1 MRNILPTCALPS
13 ELTCQI
19 SMLKRQTQT
28 ITQNR
33 DVRGKAHTWGNQSNS
48 IRIYYLWKKSIGW
61 ILPSNHFKNY
71 ACQWEA
77 SSVFKQQS
85 LGKSWAEFS
94 FSQLCAH
101 TQSRWRKVSKL
112 PASHISSGARHY
124 EYCLIQLL
132 LKSIKALHWRP
143 WETENNTLHAWRVC
157 EWRKTDSILP
167 LWFSWCLKIR
177 IIKCNYSSMNSW
189 SAYLA

>member
-1 MRNILPTCALPS
+1 MRNNLLICALPS

-19 SMLKRQTQT
+19 SMLTRQTQT
-28 ITQNR
+28 ITQNC
-33 DVRGKAHTWGNQSNS
+33 DLRGKAHTWGNQSNS

-77 SSVFKQQS
+77 SNVFKQQS
-85 LGKSWAEFS
+85 LGKSWVEFS

-112 PASHISSGARHY
+112 PASHIGSGARHY

-143 WETENNTLHAWRVC
+143 WRQKIMLSMHGECVNE
-157 EWRKTDSILP
+157 EKTDSFLP
-167 LWFSWCLKIR
+167 LWFSWCFKIR

-189 SAYLA
+189 SASLA